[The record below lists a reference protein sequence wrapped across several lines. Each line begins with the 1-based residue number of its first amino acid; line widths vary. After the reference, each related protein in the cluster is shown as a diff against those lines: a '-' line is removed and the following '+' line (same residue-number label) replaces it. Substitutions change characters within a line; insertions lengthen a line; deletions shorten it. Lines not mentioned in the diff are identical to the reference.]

1 MATIAKISI
10 PAPKVVRNPCA
21 LAALR
26 RSSDKMKHKCTPRGG
41 QRNDLRDT
49 LDEIEAD
56 LYAEREED
64 WDAKAEYEHY
74 VESGMCDEDEE
85 TLEFVHMCNK
95 HGTVAS
101 WACQLNIE
109 A

>member
-10 PAPKVVRNPCA
+10 PASKIVRNPCA
-21 LAALR
+21 LAALLKR
-26 RSSDKMKHKCTPRGG
+26 GEKMKHKCMPRGG
-41 QRNDLRDT
+41 QRNDLRDS

-56 LYAEREED
+56 QYAERDED
-64 WDAKAEYEHY
+64 RDAKAEYEHY

-85 TLEFVHMCNK
+85 TLKFVHMRNQR
-95 HGTVAS
+95 GTITS

-109 A
+109 V